1 MERNFNHN
9 VVKLQ
14 KEIYSISNGI
24 NKVRFKNHRT
34 MSNIVE
40 KLKQISKNISISN
53 NESEEHK
60 CNLKVLKNGKKSK
73 NTLFSYKKKEKSDK
87 KHISNQSTKN
97 TLINQEMQ
105 NEMQNYQIPTH
116 TFTPS
121 NYNKNILKL
130 IKNLKNN
137 ENNDDDILLSE
148 NNVINNI
155 SDDFRKCILTE
166 KINFNNKKQ
175 ITVENKN
182 DFSNNNKN
190 NLSGIDK
197 KMNYYNN
204 LNTIKTINN
213 YCNPSNYYNKT
224 NNNFYSEIIN
234 SGQKIENNSIRT
246 KFLKNIRDE
255 IEDINFT
262 NNNKN
267 INKVNFL
274 NNNNLYI
281 EKEINSSNLKH
292 YYKLSPNQKIS
303 NINEY
308 LINNSKYNNEKTK
321 QKKNIFLYKNKFN
334 QKKNKNR
341 SSDINNFDRNIN
353 NNCHDNKTFFKFNND
368 FDNNN
373 IINNIKNNNNKK
385 YIINNNKII
394 KVIDFESH
402 KINDDYFNK
411 DINNGNINKKTNNFI
426 QNKKNDHH
434 LNDNNKYKIYTQTKS
449 KIYLNKNSLIIK
461 NLLKY
466 KEKKNLD
473 DLINW
478 IKYVKQYKNFVNTLK
493 QLYNKYN
500 KNKNNQNSYDIIL
513 SWINKTIDKKKE
525 IKIYESYC
533 KNIINLNKLNNI
545 EEFKFFMNQV
555 LNKNKKNKE
564 FLKDMKKICQDNF
577 VPKAINANNTN
588 EIYCKNKFLFKD

>member
-40 KLKQISKNISISN
+40 KLKHISKNISISN

-60 CNLKVLKNGKKSK
+60 CNFKVVKNGKKSK

-87 KHISNQSTKN
+87 KHNNQSTEN
-97 TLINQEMQ
+97 ILTNQ
-105 NEMQNYQIPTH
+105 EMQNYQIPTH

-148 NNVINNI
+148 TNVINHI

-166 KINFNNKKQ
+166 KINFSNKKQ

-182 DFSNNNKN
+182 DFSNNNNNKN

-213 YCNPSNYYNKT
+213 PSNYYNKT

-234 SGQKIENNSIRT
+234 SGQIIENNSIRT

-267 INKVNFL
+267 IKKVNFL

-321 QKKNIFLYKNKFN
+321 QKKNIFLYKNQYN

-341 SSDINNFDRNIN
+341 SSDINYFDRNIN

-368 FDNNN
+368 FNNNN
-373 IINNIKNNNNKK
+373 ILNNIKNNNNKK

-426 QNKKNDHH
+426 QNKKNYYHR
-434 LNDNNKYKIYTQTKS
+434 NDNNKYKIYTQTKS

-478 IKYVKQYKNFVNTLK
+478 IKYVKQYKNFVKTLK

-500 KNKNNQNSYDIIL
+500 KNKNNENNYDIIL
-513 SWINKTIDKKKE
+513 SWIKKTIDKKKE

-533 KNIINLNKLNNI
+533 KNIININKLNNI
-545 EEFKFFMNQV
+545 EEFKFFMNQI

-588 EIYCKNKFLFKD
+588 DIYCKNKFLFKD

>member
-1 MERNFNHN
+1 MEKNFNHN

-14 KEIYSISNGI
+14 KEINSISNGI

-40 KLKQISKNISISN
+40 KLKKISKNISISN

-60 CNLKVLKNGKKSK
+60 CNFKVVKNGKKSK

-87 KHISNQSTKN
+87 KQNNNQSTEN
-97 TLINQEMQ
+97 ILTNQ
-105 NEMQNYQIPTH
+105 EMQNYQIPTH

-148 NNVINNI
+148 NNVINHI
-155 SDDFRKCILTE
+155 SDDFRKCIFTE

-190 NLSGIDK
+190 KNNLSGIAK

-234 SGQKIENNSIRT
+234 SGQMIENNSIRT
-246 KFLKNIRDE
+246 KFLNNIRDE

-267 INKVNFL
+267 NKVNFL

-292 YYKLSPNQKIS
+292 YYKISPNQKIS

-321 QKKNIFLYKNKFN
+321 QKKIFFYIK
-334 QKKNKNR
+334 
-341 SSDINNFDRNIN
+341 I
-353 NNCHDNKTFFKFNND
+353 
-368 FDNNN
+368 N
-373 IINNIKNNNNKK
+373 II
-385 YIINNNKII
+385 
-394 KVIDFESH
+394 
-402 KINDDYFNK
+402 
-411 DINNGNINKKTNNFI
+411 
-426 QNKKNDHH
+426 
-434 LNDNNKYKIYTQTKS
+434 
-449 KIYLNKNSLIIK
+449 
-461 NLLKY
+461 
-466 KEKKNLD
+466 
-473 DLINW
+473 
-478 IKYVKQYKNFVNTLK
+478 
-493 QLYNKYN
+493 
-500 KNKNNQNSYDIIL
+500 
-513 SWINKTIDKKKE
+513 KKK
-525 IKIYESYC
+525 IKIGQL
-533 KNIINLNKLNNI
+533 I
-545 EEFKFFMNQV
+545 
-555 LNKNKKNKE
+555 
-564 FLKDMKKICQDNF
+564 
-577 VPKAINANNTN
+577 
-588 EIYCKNKFLFKD
+588 